1 MTNRNH
7 AGAAPNPE
15 DQITQEKAMTE
26 QATTGANNSEMQKA
40 PEAKQKVKV
49 WDPLVRIGHWV
60 LAGGFLT
67 AYLTAE
73 ENQGIHVWAG
83 YVIAAGVAT
92 RLIWGVIGSQHAR
105 FANFVKGPGAVVG
118 YLSGLL
124 TGTSKRSLG
133 HNPAGAAMIIALLIG
148 VGGTAISGMALYAV
162 EEGKGPL
169 AGWIAPVGSEAGGE
183 EADDDEGTTSADEE
197 REMAGPSAQAAGEG
211 GEGSEEVYEDIHK
224 AFVNFTL
231 LLIGLHVIGVI
242 ASSLAHR
249 ENLVRAMITGRKRAE
264 D

>member
-1 MTNRNH
+1 
-7 AGAAPNPE
+7 
-15 DQITQEKAMTE
+15 MTE
-26 QATTGANNSEMQKA
+26 QATTGANNSEMQA
-40 PEAKQKVKV
+40 ALQPERKVKV

-73 ENQGIHVWAG
+73 ENQGVHVWAG
-83 YVIAAGVAT
+83 YAVAAVVAL
-92 RLIWGVIGSQHAR
+92 RLIWGVIGTQHAR
-105 FANFVKGPGAVVG
+105 FANFVKGPGAVLG
-118 YLSGLL
+118 YLGGLF

-148 VGGTAISGMALYAV
+148 VGGTAVSGMALYAV

-169 AGWIAPVGSEAGGE
+169 AGWIAPASGASGGE
-183 EADDDEGTTSADEE
+183 ETGDEEANEE
-197 REMAGPSAQAAGEG
+197 REMAGAGAQPAGEG
-211 GEGSEEVYEDIHK
+211 GERGEGAEEAYEDVHK

-231 LLIGLHVIGVI
+231 LLIGLHIVGVI

>member
-1 MTNRNH
+1 M
-7 AGAAPNPE
+7 A
-15 DQITQEKAMTE
+15 DQVASNE
-26 QATTGANNSEMQKA
+26 NNSQPQEA
-40 PEAKQKVKV
+40 EAKPRWVRV

-73 ENQGIHVWAG
+73 ENTDLHTVAG
-83 YVIAAGVAT
+83 YVVAAVVAT
-92 RLIWGVIGSQHAR
+92 RIVWGVVGPRHAR
-105 FANFVKGPGAVVG
+105 FANFVRGPGAVLG
-118 YLSGLL
+118 YLGGLF
-124 TGTSKRSLG
+124 TGKAKRTVG

-169 AGWIAPVGSEAGGE
+169 AGFITAGGAAGGAE
-183 EADDDEGTTSADEE
+183 TTGTEASEDEDDEE
-197 REMAGPSAQAAGEG
+197 RDEGGAAPALRGAEGG
-211 GEGSEEVYEDIHK
+211 GEGNEDGTEEMYEDVHK

-231 LLIGLHVIGVI
+231 LLIALHIVGVI

-264 D
+264 

>member
-1 MTNRNH
+1 M
-7 AGAAPNPE
+7 A
-15 DQITQEKAMTE
+15 DQV
-26 QATTGANNSEMQKA
+26 ANNENNSQ
-40 PEAKQKVKV
+40 PQEAGTNPRWVRV
-49 WDPLVRIGHWV
+49 WDPLVRIGHWA

-73 ENQGIHVWAG
+73 ENTDLHTFAG
-83 YVIAAGVAT
+83 YVVAAIVAT
-92 RLIWGVIGSQHAR
+92 RIVWGFVGSRYAR
-105 FANFVKGPGAVVG
+105 FANFVQGPGAVLG
-118 YLSGLL
+118 YLGGLF
-124 TGTSKRSLG
+124 TGNAKRTVG

-169 AGWIAPVGSEAGGE
+169 AGFISAG
-183 EADDDEGTTSADEE
+183 
-197 REMAGPSAQAAGEG
+197 AGPSASEGAEAESYEDEDSEHEERSAAGASPAGEG
-211 GEGSEEVYEDIHK
+211 QENDAEEVYEDVHK

-231 LLIGLHVIGVI
+231 LLIVLHIVGVI

-264 D
+264 

>member
-1 MTNRNH
+1 
-7 AGAAPNPE
+7 
-15 DQITQEKAMTE
+15 MTE
-26 QATTGANNSEMQKA
+26 QVASNENNSQPQETGTRVVW
-40 PEAKQKVKV
+40 VKV

-60 LAGGFLT
+60 LAGGFLV

-73 ENQGIHVWAG
+73 ENTDIHVVAG
-83 YVIAAGVAT
+83 YVVAAVVAT
-92 RLIWGVIGSQHAR
+92 RLVWGVVGSHHAR
-105 FANFVKGPGAVVG
+105 FANFVRGPGAVFG
-118 YLSGLL
+118 YLGGLF
-124 TGTSKRSLG
+124 TGKAKRTVG

-169 AGWIAPVGSEAGGE
+169 AGFISVSAASAAPEGAEAE
-183 EADDDEGTTSADEE
+183 SFEDEE
-197 REMAGPSAQAAGEG
+197 NEHDERATAAREGQENDA
-211 GEGSEEVYEDIHK
+211 EEMYEDVHK

-231 LLIGLHVIGVI
+231 LLIALHIVGVI

-264 D
+264 